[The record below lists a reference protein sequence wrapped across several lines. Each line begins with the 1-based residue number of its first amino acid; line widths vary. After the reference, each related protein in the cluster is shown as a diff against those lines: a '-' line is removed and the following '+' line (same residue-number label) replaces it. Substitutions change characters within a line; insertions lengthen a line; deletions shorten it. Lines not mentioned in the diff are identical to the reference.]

1 MTELTPHFTL
11 EEMTRTS
18 TGLQNDPPV
27 SVAGNLQRLAGLL
40 EEVRA
45 MLGHCPIQVN
55 SGYRSPDVN
64 RRVGGASNSA
74 HIEGR
79 AADIV
84 PRSALG
90 VHGAFEAIR
99 RSWLNFDKLILENRV
114 GTNTYWIHIQ
124 VARQGESPRR
134 QAFIAQVTDTGT
146 AYRRVP

>member
-1 MTELTPHFTL
+1 MTNLTPHFSL
-11 EEMTRTS
+11 EELTATG
-18 TGLQNDPPV
+18 TGLQNDPPIE
-27 SVAGNLQRLAGLL
+27 VAGNLLRLAGLL

-64 RRVGGASNSA
+64 RRVGGATNSA

-114 GTNTYWIHIQ
+114 GTPIYWIHIQ
-124 VARQGESPRR
+124 IARQGEKARR
-134 QAFIAQVTDTGT
+134 EAYIAQVTDTGT
-146 AYRRVP
+146 AYRRVS